1 MTDSNKNSRF
11 LYFLSSAFEYY
22 DFIIYGLMSSY
33 IAILFFPNDSQIL
46 GQLKAI
52 SIFAIGYIARPLGAI
67 FWGVFGDVKG
77 KRKAFINSNIFLGIA
92 TIGISV
98 LPDYKQLGVTATIL
112 LVIFRLLQASAF
124 AAELPGSMAMIHGE
138 GKGSSNKFSIVIVGV
153 SIGSLIATLALF
165 LLEMIFSAEQI
176 LNFAWRIPFIFGS
189 LLCFISMFLRSKL
202 PYIKEKNAKNN
213 SDLVKLTFPH
223 INNIISLVFVIA
235 VPAFLIIMN
244 IFFPVYLTKFYQYD
258 SKQVFLAISFSY
270 VVAAISPMIFALY
283 IKRLE
288 GDFEKIVSIARVI
301 LFLTMVIALM
311 LNFLLLRGG
320 FIKLLIVLSI
330 CQIIITSLLLLIFI
344 IMAEIFPPQ
353 ASYTLMGLS
362 YNVTYLLVSFS
373 PILVSNLS
381 QLINSPL
388 IMWFLLIIL
397 CLFALSNLNKL
408 KIGQN

>member
-320 FIKLLIVLSI
+320 FMKLLIVLSI